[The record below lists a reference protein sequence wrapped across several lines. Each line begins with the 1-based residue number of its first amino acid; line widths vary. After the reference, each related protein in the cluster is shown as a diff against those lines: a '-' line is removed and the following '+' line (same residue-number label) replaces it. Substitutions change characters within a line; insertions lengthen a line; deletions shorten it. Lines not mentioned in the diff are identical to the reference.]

1 MSTEVLT
8 GPFLDFGNSFWGS
21 DMQIKEYP
29 GLLSKGF
36 SSTGKYGIGFF
47 SVFMWGNHIRATTCR
62 YDAARND
69 TQVLEFGEGLSS
81 RPLLR
86 KANSSEIIRD
96 GGTRVRVWLGKDRKN
111 NWLLNQRRK
120 NFLHDLERTCI
131 FLCPSIDVNVYIE
144 SIEFDKKSIIKSSD
158 WIDIEDEEL
167 LKTIWIFV
175 DNDDNKK
182 GTTIKALN
190 GNLRSIRD
198 SSGDVVLRACISPR
212 RVFSKEKYYPS
223 FEGTV
228 TVGGFRTSSL
238 SGIIGILTGNAIR
251 ASRDSAVPIINKN
264 DLAKWSSE
272 QAELIPKFLS
282 DPEKQAECAE
292 IINLCGGKTGNLAIA
307 CSSSG
312 WLNYQ
317 QIAECYGSAEE
328 VILIQ
333 DAAYSNKKKNFKEF
347 KLKDN
352 VIAVAMEIPGI
363 LEPSRMSRR
372 ILDWPEMLCDH
383 VHPKM
388 EFHCMKLVG
397 VVIDAFSR
405 SWSLPMSSVLENS
418 EFSDDNTEIIREIGE
433 GDGEPVSLTSD
444 VIRKPKAAGIC

>member
-1 MSTEVLT
+1 MTMIKSITILSLLEEV
-8 GPFLDFGNSFWGS
+8 S
-21 DMQIKEYP
+21 KE
-29 GLLSKGF
+29 
-36 SSTGKYGIGFF
+36 
-47 SVFMWGNHIRATTCR
+47 ATTE
-62 YDAARND
+62 ARALSIKNPW
-69 TQVLEFGEGLSS
+69 LELILSGKKDIEVRTWTTKYRGSVWLHAGKNVDKSQSS
-81 RPLLR
+81 RWDFKDLPTGAYLGR
-86 KANSSEIIRD
+86 ANL
-96 GGTRVRVWLGKDRKN
+96 V
-111 NWLLNQRRK
+111 
-120 NFLHDLERTCI
+120 
-131 FLCPSIDVNVYIE
+131 DV
-144 SIEFDKKSIIKSSD
+144 IEFDKKSIIKSSD

-418 EFSDDNTEIIREIGE
+418 EFSDENTEIIREIGE
-433 GDGEPVSLTSD
+433 GDGELVSLTSD